1 MGAYE
6 KGKRKGDTASV
17 SEGRKVGS
25 CSVHEGRELW
35 LVRVEPTGRVSVDGR
50 VTNGAGG
57 PLREVFTLQG
67 VTEACRGPRRA
78 AEGHGHGQGCYSGGG
93 VRLRREAGAQGGSP
107 GERQATAAQRRSSEP
122 SGTNVIVHRDTK

>member
-1 MGAYE
+1 M
-6 KGKRKGDTASV
+6 
-17 SEGRKVGS
+17 
-25 CSVHEGRELW
+25 HEERELW
-35 LVRVEPTGRVSVDGR
+35 LVRAEPTGRVSVDGR

-78 AEGHGHGQGCYSGGG
+78 AEGHGHGQGGGG

-107 GERQATAAQRRSSEP
+107 GERQVSATQRRSSEP
-122 SGTNVIVHRDTK
+122 SGTNVIVQRDTK